1 MGNSFRYQ
9 LKRQIK
15 GIQNENN
22 SVKTKKTALSLAV
35 FQYIEGTYNGK
46 FGQSD
51 DPLIFEKYIES
62 IRRQK

>member
-1 MGNSFRYQ
+1 MGNNFRYQ

-15 GIQNENN
+15 GIQNDV
-22 SVKTKKTALSLAV
+22 SSYRGKKTALSLGV

>member
-15 GIQNENN
+15 GIQNN

>member
-15 GIQNENN
+15 GIQNDT
-22 SVKTKKTALSLAV
+22 SLLRTKKSPLSLAI

-51 DPLIFEKYIES
+51 DPLIFEKYLES